1 MQMKNNSNYTSISHK
16 HCILES
22 IFISHYRAL
31 FYVGSYIRA
40 IRENKQQD
48 PLVFFQ
54 HQQLASNFTLNK
66 RKEKIF
72 YVVCFT
78 NITNRTF
85 IICVQRTDRKCGSV
99 KDNPQHHT

>member
-72 YVVCFT
+72 YVVCFILT
-78 NITNRTF
+78 SLTELSLYVSNERIE
-85 IICVQRTDRKCGSV
+85 SV
-99 KDNPQHHT
+99 GV